1 MAWARKREPEWMD
14 EPTADPRLLAKSLRF
29 IRRINHWLGYTRATL
44 QHLQRFSKHWRR
56 DQIIRIVDLATG
68 SADVPRD
75 ILKWADRFGWNV
87 RIVAVDLHSH
97 TIAEAAAE
105 SVDPRLSIV
114 QSDAMQTPFAS
125 GSFDY
130 AICSMFLHHLDEA
143 EAMRVLREMDRLAS
157 RGVIVADLLRHRRAC
172 AWVNVLSMFS
182 NRMVRHDARVSVA
195 QAFTRPEILRLRDR
209 SGISHAQY
217 YRHFGHR
224 FVLAG
229 ERI

>member
-1 MAWARKREPEWMD
+1 MD
-14 EPTADPRLLAKSLRF
+14 EPAADPRLLEKSLRF
-29 IRRINHWLGYTRATL
+29 IRRINHFLGYTRATL
-44 QHLQRFSKHWRR
+44 GHLQRFSRQWRR

-68 SADVPRD
+68 SADVPRA
-75 ILKWADRFGWNV
+75 ILRWADRAQWNV

-143 EAMRVLREMDRLAS
+143 DVMRVLHEMNRLAS
-157 RGVIVADLLRHRRAC
+157 RGVIVADLLRHRRAY
-172 AWVNVLSMFS
+172 AWVNILSMFS
-182 NRMVRHDARVSVA
+182 NRMVRHDAKVSVA

-209 SGISHAQY
+209 CGISHAQY

-229 ERI
+229 ERN